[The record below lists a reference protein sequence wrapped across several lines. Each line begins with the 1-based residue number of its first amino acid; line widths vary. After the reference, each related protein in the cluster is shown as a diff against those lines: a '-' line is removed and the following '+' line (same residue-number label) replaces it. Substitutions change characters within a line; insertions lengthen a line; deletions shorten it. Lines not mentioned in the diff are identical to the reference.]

1 MNRLSALLAR
11 PYVLLA
17 FAPLCWAGNM
27 VVGRAVR
34 GEIPPLSLN
43 WWRWVIAAAI
53 LLALTW
59 PALWRQSALIRR
71 HWKLVVLLAI
81 TGLTAFHSA
90 IYIGLTRTTAI
101 NSALIVGMGPALIVP
116 LARLILGER
125 ITPLQA
131 LGVAVSTAG
140 AVTVIMRGELAI
152 LLGLEFNTGDL
163 WIVLASALWAT
174 YSVLLKKKPAGL
186 DVMAL
191 TTAVVVTGALLTTPL
206 YLWEIARGLT
216 VPFTA
221 RSVAALGYVSVFAG
235 VLAYIAWNR
244 GVGMVGPNKAGLFL
258 HLLPVYG
265 ALLAALL
272 LGERLQLYHAA
283 GFALIVAGLTLTTR
297 YGPRSGSS
305 AASGP

>member
-1 MNRLSALLAR
+1 MNRLLALLAR

-17 FAPLCWAGNM
+17 FSPLCWAGNM

-59 PALWRQSALIRR
+59 PVLWRQRALIRR

-81 TGLTAFHSA
+81 TGMTAFHSA

-140 AVTVIMRGELAI
+140 AVTIIMRGELAV

-174 YSVLLKKKPAGL
+174 YSVLLRKKSAGL

-191 TTAVVVTGALLTTPL
+191 TTAVVIAGALMTTPL

-216 VPFTA
+216 VHTKFC
-221 RSVAALGYVSVFAG
+221 LG
-235 VLAYIAWNR
+235 
-244 GVGMVGPNKAGLFL
+244 
-258 HLLPVYG
+258 
-265 ALLAALL
+265 
-272 LGERLQLYHAA
+272 
-283 GFALIVAGLTLTTR
+283 
-297 YGPRSGSS
+297 
-305 AASGP
+305 